1 MQNVPVIEIRALPQ
15 PEDVVE
21 RVLTCVTKAV
31 ADVLG
36 EEPSGTWATWEEIPA
51 DRYSE
56 GDVAAA
62 AQPRETHPPLV
73 RVIAFEGRSDEQ
85 VSAMLEAAAAAVAG
99 ELAIDPG
106 NVFAVYDEARSGRIF
121 TGGRVVRRP

>member
-1 MQNVPVIEIRALPQ
+1 VPVVEIRALPQ
-15 PEDVVE
+15 PDDVVE
-21 RVLTCVTKAV
+21 RVLSAVTRAV

-36 EEPSGTWATWEEIPA
+36 EEPRGTWATWDEIPA
-51 DRYSE
+51 GRYSE

-62 AQPRETHPPLV
+62 AQQQETHPPLV
-73 RVIAFEGRSDEQ
+73 RLIAFQGRSDEQ
-85 VSAMLEAAAAAVAG
+85 IAAMLEAAAAAVAG

-121 TGGRVVRRP
+121 TGGSVVRTP